1 MEKINN
7 AIKLA
12 MLTNKDDIQKLWMI
26 SDTLRQ
32 LNADE
37 DLICAGIC
45 QNTLKNEFISQNEL
59 RKIIGAVPLMIVIN
73 INSSDKNLENMTVP
87 EQVLFIANNFVESEL
102 NNGNL
107 TQNQI
112 NKMKNFINQINNI
125 KKTPFI
131 DEKINIEKINEIIKS
146 INENI
151 EKSEKEINKQKEQNK
166 ENKKPF
172 SLLDYDIVCEN
183 GHYVAYDKNK
193 EIILTDDTRR
203 DVENSLIELFDQPQH
218 NGDER

>member
-1 MEKINN
+1 
-7 AIKLA
+7 
-12 MLTNKDDIQKLWMI
+12 
-26 SDTLRQ
+26 
-32 LNADE
+32 
-37 DLICAGIC
+37 
-45 QNTLKNEFISQNEL
+45 
-59 RKIIGAVPLMIVIN
+59 
-73 INSSDKNLENMTVP
+73 
-87 EQVLFIANNFVESEL
+87 
-102 NNGNL
+102 
-107 TQNQI
+107 
-112 NKMKNFINQINNI
+112 MKNFINQINNI

-193 EIILTDDTRR
+193 EIVLTDDTRR
-203 DVENSLIELFDQPQH
+203 DVENSLIELFDQPQY
-218 NGDER
+218 NEDER

>member
-12 MLTNKDDIQKLWMI
+12 ILANKDDIQKLWMI
-26 SDTLRQ
+26 SDALRQ

-146 INENI
+146 IDENI

-193 EIILTDDTRR
+193 EIVLTDDTRR
-203 DVENSLIELFDQPQH
+203 DVENSLIELFDQPQY

>member
-73 INSSDKNLENMTVP
+73 INRSDKNLENMTVP

-112 NKMKNFINQINNI
+112 NKMKNFINQINDI

-146 INENI
+146 INKNI

-193 EIILTDDTRR
+193 EIVLTDDTRR
-203 DVENSLIELFDQPQH
+203 DVENSLIELFDQPQY
-218 NGDER
+218 NEDER